1 MVPFKSNSTIQDTP
15 MKRTEIKRRPLADTV
30 LAALEPEAKE
40 YRETYGVDRLYFV
53 VSPSGRKRWELRFK
67 KPDGKWGWHGLG
79 SYPEVTTKKAR
90 EQAFQAQKLAASGV
104 DPVAHKAASRASK
117 TAVTANT
124 FKAAADLWLN
134 KKMADGRAEKTV
146 KGMRGA
152 LDNDILPAL
161 GDKPLDQISRSDCA
175 KLQASIEKRGAH
187 NTSEKVR
194 VWVNQIFGLAIAM
207 GMTENNPAS
216 NLVDIAAKAPEETQY
231 PHLMEAELPEFLQAL
246 RQSQSGAIVKA
257 AAWLTV
263 WTASRPGM
271 TRWAEWSEFDL
282 EKGLW
287 SLPGAKMKMG
297 RDHVVPLPT
306 QAVELIKDLH
316 RITGRSRYLFP
327 SSGQKVPVISDAT
340 INKCFA
346 LIGYKGRMT
355 GHGTRHTCSTLLNEH
370 GWREEW
376 IEAHLAHKKTGIKGI
391 YDKSV
396 YLRQRTEMVQW
407 YADYLDALEIGST
420 LPADPSEQIRSGT

>member
-1 MVPFKSNSTIQDTP
+1 

-67 KPDGKWGWHGLG
+67 KPDGRWGWHGLG
-79 SYPEVTTKKAR
+79 SYPDVTTKKAR
-90 EQAFQAQKLAASGV
+90 EKAYDAQKLASSGI

-117 TAVTANT
+117 SVSATNT
-124 FKAAADLWLN
+124 FRAAAEVWFR
-134 KKMADGRAEKTV
+134 KKQDDGRAEKTL
-146 KGMRGA
+146 KGITGA
-152 LDNDILPAL
+152 LENDILPAL
-161 GDKPLDQISRSDCA
+161 GDKSLDQIGRSDCA

-187 NTSEKVR
+187 NTAEKAR
-194 VWVNQIFGLAIAM
+194 VWVNQIFGLAIAL
-207 GMTENNPAS
+207 GLTENNPAS

-231 PHLMEAELPEFLQAL
+231 PHLLEAELPEFLRAL
-246 RQSQSGAIVKA
+246 RDSRSGTIVKA

-271 TRWAEWSEFDL
+271 VRWAEWSEFDL
-282 EKGLW
+282 DKGLW
-287 SLPGAKMKMG
+287 YVGGAKMKMD

-306 QAVELIKDLH
+306 QAVEMIKDLH
-316 RITGRSRYLFP
+316 RVTGRSRYLFP

-346 LIGYKGRMT
+346 LIGYKRRMT

-376 IEAHLAHKKTGIKGI
+376 IEAHLAHKKTGIKGV
-391 YDKSV
+391 YDKAV
-396 YLRQRTEMVQW
+396 YLRQRQQMVQW
-407 YADYLDALEIGST
+407 YADYLGGLEKGMT
-420 LPADPSEQIRSGT
+420 DDFEEKFRSIAKGIAR

>member
-1 MVPFKSNSTIQDTP
+1 

-40 YRETYGVDRLYFV
+40 YRETYGVDRMYFV
-53 VSPSGRKRWELRFK
+53 VSPPLRKRGELRFK
-67 KPDGKWGWHGLG
+67 KPDGKWGWHGLD

-90 EQAFQAQKLAASGV
+90 EKAFEAQGLAASGI
-104 DPVAHKAASRASK
+104 DPVVHKAAARASR

-134 KKMADGRAEKTV
+134 KKIADARAERTV

-194 VWVNQIFGLAIAM
+194 VCVSQIFGLAIAM

-231 PHLMEAELPEFLQAL
+231 PHLMEAELPELLQAL
-246 RQSQSGAIVKA
+246 RQS
-257 AAWLTV
+257 
-263 WTASRPGM
+263 
-271 TRWAEWSEFDL
+271 
-282 EKGLW
+282 
-287 SLPGAKMKMG
+287 
-297 RDHVVPLPT
+297 
-306 QAVELIKDLH
+306 
-316 RITGRSRYLFP
+316 
-327 SSGQKVPVISDAT
+327 
-340 INKCFA
+340 
-346 LIGYKGRMT
+346 
-355 GHGTRHTCSTLLNEH
+355 
-370 GWREEW
+370 
-376 IEAHLAHKKTGIKGI
+376 
-391 YDKSV
+391 
-396 YLRQRTEMVQW
+396 
-407 YADYLDALEIGST
+407 
-420 LPADPSEQIRSGT
+420 

>member
-1 MVPFKSNSTIQDTP
+1 

-30 LAALEPEAKE
+30 LAALEPEEKE

-53 VSPSGRKRWELRFK
+53 VGPTGRKRWELRFK

-79 SYPEVTTKKAR
+79 SYPDVTAKKAR
-90 EQAFQAQKLAASGV
+90 EKAYDAHKLTSDGV
-104 DPVAHKAASRASK
+104 DPVAHKAAAKASK
-117 TAVTANT
+117 SAAEANT
-124 FKAAADLWLN
+124 FRAAADLWLE
-134 KKMADGRAEKTV
+134 KKVQDGRAEKTL
-146 KGMRGA
+146 KGIAGA
-152 LDNDILPAL
+152 LTNDILPAL
-161 GDKPLDQISRSDCA
+161 GDKPLDKITRGDCA

-194 VWVNQIFGLAIAM
+194 VWVNQIFGLAIAL

-216 NLVDIAAKAPEETQY
+216 NLVDIAVKAPEENQY
-231 PHLMEAELPEFLQAL
+231 PHLMEDELPEFLQAL
-246 RQSQSGAIVKA
+246 RKSQSGTIVKA

-287 SLPGAKMKMG
+287 SVPGEKMKMG
-297 RDHVVPLPT
+297 RDHIVPLPN
-306 QAVELIKDLH
+306 QAIALIEDLR

-355 GHGTRHTCSTLLNEH
+355 GHGTRHTCSTLLSEH
-370 GWREEW
+370 GWPEEW
-376 IEAHLAHKKTGIKGI
+376 TEAHLAHKKAGIKGV
-391 YDKSV
+391 YDKAV
-396 YLRQRTEMVQW
+396 YLRQRQGMVQW
-407 YADYLDALEIGST
+407 YVDYLDALENGGIP
-420 LPADPSEQIRSGT
+420 PARPAIN